1 MAPEKIRC
9 TSFNNL
15 QIAFTYIEG
24 NAFMDIQE
32 IGAYL
37 SDGADARTG
46 IDKEQIYRIGAEI
59 YGSMRKGGKLLLMG
73 NGGSAADAQHIAA
86 EFTGRFLKER
96 KALPAIALNTNTSA
110 LTAIANDYSYED
122 VFSRQIEA
130 LAREG
135 DVVIGIS
142 TSGNSKNVLKAIQ
155 AANSLGCVTVGMTG
169 KSGGALK
176 GIAKF
181 TITVGSDS
189 TPIIQEVHIAIGHI
203 ISKIVEDMVTE
214 EIEMQ

>member
-37 SDGADARTG
+37 SDGANARTG
-46 IDKEQIYRIGAEI
+46 IDKEQIYRIGTEI

-214 EIEMQ
+214 EI